1 MVDLR
6 WNGVPAI
13 VHAQD
18 HSPAGSTVQVFSTFK
33 VSLSIGWRGD
43 HSEGRV
49 ALVDGSHIRDALLGG
64 KVLPTVSIATPWRD
78 DVVAASRQVEHG
90 NARSR
95 GWDVAIADKR
105 RSVNGKHGSK
115 LLWGPLQEL
124 PHLHASIALTGDE
137 DSLQIDARTLT
148 NRVDQV
154 VHVGDII
161 ITSSPAASCARMR
174 IPRTLPERP
183 AARVAAGTIRRVGL
197 TCASGEI
204 RLHARV
210 PACAAAAL
218 ADPLWVHR
226 VETLCVRQRIETIS
240 SAHVSSTLA
249 VQKDEQWKRIAGRSR
264 VWDLECELAAHIA
277 EVWVVESDAVASP

>member
-49 ALVDGSHIRDALLGG
+49 ALVDGSHIRDALLGR

-95 GWDVAIADKR
+95 SRDVAVAFKR
-105 RSVNGKHGSK
+105 GSVDGKDGSK

-137 DSLQIDARTLT
+137 DGFQIDARTLT

-154 VHVGDII
+154 VHIGDIVV
-161 ITSSPAASCARMR
+161 TSSPAASCSRMR
-174 IPRTLPERP
+174 IPRTLPESA
-183 AARVAAGTIRRVGL
+183 AARMAARTIR
-197 TCASGEI
+197 
-204 RLHARV
+204 
-210 PACAAAAL
+210 
-218 ADPLWVHR
+218 
-226 VETLCVRQRIETIS
+226 
-240 SAHVSSTLA
+240 
-249 VQKDEQWKRIAGRSR
+249 
-264 VWDLECELAAHIA
+264 
-277 EVWVVESDAVASP
+277 